1 MIHQNLLTGNK
12 PYEARLIGRGKGF
25 PNHTHY
31 EIEIIYVFENAAHI
45 SVCDEEYTVSAG
57 EAIFIGSMVSHSY
70 RDAEPYRGLLIEIGP
85 VLLRDKFKYIT
96 QLPFEVKTFKQEN
109 PEDRKILALLH
120 EISEECQGEGKISEL
135 IIHSSL
141 YRLFAYVVEN
151 ITETCREGLE
161 ILHEPK
167 STSKIDPALELIH
180 QRYQEPITVEAAAAA
195 CGYGKSNFSKVFKST
210 LGVGFHQ
217 YLINYRLENAK
228 YLLTETK
235 LSIYQISDM
244 VGFSDP
250 KIFCRVFKNNV
261 GTSPAQ
267 FRKDL
272 FNKLF

>member
-1 MIHQNLLTGNK
+1 MIRQNLLTGNK
-12 PYEARLIGRGKGF
+12 PYEARFIGRGNGF

-31 EIEIIYVFENAAHI
+31 EIEIIYVFENTAHI
-45 SVCDEEYTVSAG
+45 YVNDEEHAVGEG
-57 EAIFIGSMVSHSY
+57 EAIVIGSAVTHGY
-70 RDAEPYRGLLIEIGP
+70 KEAELYRGLLIEMGP

-96 QLPFEVKTFKQEN
+96 SLPFQSKHFKPEN
-109 PEDRKILALLH
+109 PDDLKVLDLLK
-120 EISEECQGEGKISEL
+120 EISEECKSAGKTQDL
-135 IIHSSL
+135 ILQSSL
-141 YRLFAYVVEN
+141 YRLFAYVVDNIAEAHGEN
-151 ITETCREGLE
+151 VGALS
-161 ILHEPK
+161 EPK
-167 STSKIDPALELIH
+167 STGKIDPALELIH
-180 QRYQEPITVEAAAAA
+180 QRYQEPLTVEDAAAA
-195 CGYGKSNFSKVFKST
+195 CGYGKSNFSKVFKNA
-210 LGVGFHQ
+210 LGIGFHQ